1 MQRLKG
7 REELIPNS
15 RHKAV
20 LHLCRENEP
29 LVFVDTHEQR
39 IEAAR
44 SGDVTAYDELLLQ
57 VRAELDPCPG
67 SLSRFVARTEPF
79 ADDAFQAELGHRL
92 KHFP

>member
-1 MQRLKG
+1 MQRLKS
-7 REELIPNS
+7 REELIPDPW
-15 RHKAV
+15 HEAI
-20 LHLCRENEP
+20 LHLRDEDEFFL
-29 LVFVDTHEQR
+29 LVNTHEQR

-44 SGDVTAYDELLLQ
+44 SGDVTAYDELLLH

-92 KHFP
+92 KHLP